1 MDPDLKHLPE
11 EQQLQLMK
19 QRKAYDEEL
28 VAYNHLQDSI
38 KKSYDARINSPD
50 YTSPLE
56 VFQRSIQA
64 GLHPEEMLAAWDK
77 LKSPN
82 QLDFLSEAHAH
93 NKFQDDV
100 IETVRKDFA
109 PLKQDQEAD
118 RMANLA
124 YLEQK

>member
-1 MDPDLKHLPE
+1 MPASIHPITLHRLKFFSE
-11 EQQLQLMK
+11 
-19 QRKAYDEEL
+19 AYKR
-28 VAYNHLQDSI
+28 A
-38 KKSYDARINSPD
+38 
-50 YTSPLE
+50 
-56 VFQRSIQA
+56 
-64 GLHPEEMLAAWDK
+64 HPEEMLAAWDK

-109 PLKQDQEAD
+109 PLKQDQEAEH
-118 RMANLA
+118 MANLA